1 MRKDDKTTE
10 DEQEKKKNN
19 ASEAIRLNITEKQMR
34 LNLNIKGGHT
44 AQRYIAQCEAVS
56 GDGCACVMY

>member
-1 MRKDDKTTE
+1 MTKRQKTN
-10 DEQEKKKNN
+10 KKRKKNN